1 MSLDTLPQPGR
12 LHRPHTIEDATL
24 RTKTIQLTLAALVGL
39 SGALPAVA
47 TEYQASDYL
56 PLAVG
61 NSWTYEH
68 DHADRDADYS
78 QWSTYTAQHPETPQ
92 FTIEVLRTEALDG
105 QTYYVISEM
114 PSFWPPPPPHF
125 IAGKKLRWSGTH
137 LMEHRGSGEQ
147 AILRFDGADETGY
160 EIPATEG
167 DNLVSVKVYAEPVPR
182 FFFYFHEDGVKTFG
196 RGFGFLAGYG
206 LDKGGWKISSDGHS
220 IFENNVRAIRAVL
233 GGTTVEYE
241 DALIPTS
248 TPVAAAAD
256 FDGDGEVGFDDFFL
270 FADAFGGSDERFDLD
285 GNGAVDLAD
294 FFLFADHFGP
304 PARAKLLVM
313 AQELIGLPD
322 DVQLHQNV
330 PNPFN
335 RQTLISFLMRA
346 PGPARVELFALTGQR
361 VAVLSQGFRRAG
373 SHRLHWDGRDDD
385 DRPLAS
391 GTYLYRLVTTDG
403 TVTRKLTLLR

>member
-1 MSLDTLPQPGR
+1 MR
-12 LHRPHTIEDATL
+12 MK
-24 RTKTIQLTLAALVGL
+24 KTIQLTLAALLGL

-61 NSWTYEH
+61 NSWTY
-68 DHADRDADYS
+68 DHEYYDIERRFGDRS
-78 QWSTYTAQHPETPQ
+78 QWSAYLAQAPESPQ
-92 FTIEVLRTEALDG
+92 FTIEVLRTEELDG

-114 PSFWPPPPPHF
+114 PSNWPPAPPHF
-125 IAGKKLRWSGTH
+125 IAGKTLRWEGTH
-137 LMEHRGSGEQ
+137 LMEHSGSGEQ
-147 AILRFDGADETGY
+147 AIFRFDGANRAGY
-160 EIPATEG
+160 DIPTVEG
-167 DNLVSVKVYAEPVPR
+167 DNRVTVELSAEPVPM
-182 FFFYFHEDGVKTFG
+182 YTFHFHGNGEWG
-196 RGFGFLAGYG
+196 RGIGFLAGYG
-206 LDKGGWKISSDGHS
+206 LDIGLWKISGGDHPLF
-220 IFENNVRAIRAVL
+220 INKVDPLHAVI
-233 GGTTVEYE
+233 GGTRVEYE
-241 DALIPTS
+241 DAFLIPTS
-248 TPVAAAAD
+248 TPIAAAAD

-294 FFLFADHFGP
+294 FFLFADHFGQ

-322 DVQLHQNV
+322 DLQLHQNV

-335 RQTLISFLMRA
+335 RQTLISFLMLA

>member
-1 MSLDTLPQPGR
+1 MKSHALQYAASSPKAGFAPTAAIMPR
-12 LHRPHTIEDATL
+12 LR
-24 RTKTIQLTLAALVGL
+24 RKT
-39 SGALPAVA
+39 
-47 TEYQASDYL
+47 
-56 PLAVG
+56 
-61 NSWTYEH
+61 
-68 DHADRDADYS
+68 
-78 QWSTYTAQHPETPQ
+78 
-92 FTIEVLRTEALDG
+92 
-105 QTYYVISEM
+105 
-114 PSFWPPPPPHF
+114 PS
-125 IAGKKLRWSGTH
+125 
-137 LMEHRGSGEQ
+137 
-147 AILRFDGADETGY
+147 
-160 EIPATEG
+160 
-167 DNLVSVKVYAEPVPR
+167 
-182 FFFYFHEDGVKTFG
+182 
-196 RGFGFLAGYG
+196 
-206 LDKGGWKISSDGHS
+206 
-220 IFENNVRAIRAVL
+220 
-233 GGTTVEYE
+233 
-241 DALIPTS
+241 
-248 TPVAAAAD
+248 VAAAAD

-270 FADAFGGSDERFDLD
+270 

-294 FFLFADHFGP
+294 FFLFADHFGQ